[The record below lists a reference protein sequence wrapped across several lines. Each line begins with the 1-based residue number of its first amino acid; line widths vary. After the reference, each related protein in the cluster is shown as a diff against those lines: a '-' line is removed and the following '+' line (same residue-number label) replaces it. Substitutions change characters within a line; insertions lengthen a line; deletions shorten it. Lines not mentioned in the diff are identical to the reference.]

1 MGLARYTTDP
11 ELFLIAEIAGKPVG
25 MVLCMPDFNQVF
37 HRIRSEPAGLR
48 AGLALLRHRRKI
60 RKGGLFA
67 IGVLKEARG
76 RGLAETLAARALQRF
91 LAIGFT
97 EVEYCL
103 VLEDNVPSQRIARRF
118 GGEHTKTYFMFEK
131 VLGARPWA

>member
-1 MGLARYTTDP
+1 
-11 ELFLIAEIAGKPVG
+11 
-25 MVLCMPDFNQVF
+25 MVLCMPDYNQVF
-37 HRIRSEPAGLR
+37 HRVGREPAGLR

-67 IGVLKEARG
+67 IGVLPEAR
-76 RGLAETLAARALQRF
+76 RRRLAETLAARALQHF
-91 LAIGFT
+91 VEKGFT

-118 GGEHTKTYFMFEK
+118 GGVHTKTYLMFEK
-131 VLGARPWA
+131 VLAGRS